1 MAALQ
6 VRLGELSA
14 AAAADAFSV
23 GEHGLLLADLS
34 PARPHGRSAW
44 RCCRASLRRT
54 LASDALL
61 ACVGVAGGARTPS
74 IGEGAGRC
82 ESGAAAE
89 RKRGEKSALGNAKRR
104 VAGAA
109 PGTRRRI
116 RREGERERERKG
128 RARWR

>member
-6 VRLGELSA
+6 VRLGALSA

-74 IGEGAGRC
+74 IGEGAGRWYVI
-82 ESGAAAE
+82 ADIIYD
-89 RKRGEKSALGNAKRR
+89 SAQTMLKFVLGF
-104 VAGAA
+104 V
-109 PGTRRRI
+109 
-116 RREGERERERKG
+116 
-128 RARWR
+128 